1 MNVPGRWRPPTLFL
15 LQSEGLDDLWH
26 FSLLLLIVM
35 IGFIMLGTAQFAGAR
50 RREFLKSYAKFS
62 KVMRIMLGT
71 AQCAGSRRREIL
83 KSALNR
89 AFCIAPLYSTCSRPL
104 TFENFCHWLLRIS
117 ATLCPIYVLYISH
130 LGPFFLP
137 MLGTSQSA
145 GDCSEFASQFKAFE
159 ILWEMLLGSMP
170 QVHILNMYM
179 YIYIYIYIYIYTIY
193 TYYILYL
200 ILVTYS
206 DNMH

>member
-62 KVMRIMLGT
+62 KVVRIMLGT
-71 AQCAGSRRREIL
+71 AHCAGSRRREIL
-83 KSALNR
+83 KSTLNR
-89 AFCIAPLYSTCSRPL
+89 AFCIAPLYSTCPRPL

-117 ATLCPIYVLYISH
+117 ATLRPMFFLYPIWVLFFCQCSAPRNLLATAVSLRLNSRLLKYCGKCSSAACLRYTFSICICIYTHIYIHIYILYI
-130 LGPFFLP
+130 L
-137 MLGTSQSA
+137 
-145 GDCSEFASQFKAFE
+145 
-159 ILWEMLLGSMP
+159 
-170 QVHILNMYM
+170 
-179 YIYIYIYIYIYTIY
+179 
-193 TYYILYL
+193 YILYL
-200 ILVTYS
+200 ILVTYN